1 MILKV
6 MFCAIF
12 TLGSR
17 SMRMSLYRVVDLN
30 GLLKITRLL
39 NDAFIIS
46 YISTHMYNEQW
57 LYRPYTVFVLYIEVQ
72 LT

>member
-1 MILKV
+1 
-6 MFCAIF
+6 
-12 TLGSR
+12 
-17 SMRMSLYRVVDLN
+17 MRMSLYRVVDLN

>member
-1 MILKV
+1 MNILYQVLSLLHVYMILKV

-17 SMRMSLYRVVDLN
+17 SMRMSLYRAVDSN

-46 YISTHMYNEQW
+46 
-57 LYRPYTVFVLYIEVQ
+57 
-72 LT
+72 